1 VPRAVSRSEGGVPA
15 GRDPGVEDPQMKV
28 RQFHSVPI
36 PWRRGSC
43 NLELAVAT
51 FIKLTFDND
60 GNSLWLDWHRIVY
73 MYPVDIEDHRETRRV
88 TVLVV
93 EDRDDLWVKEPPEQI
108 VGMVDPPEWRDT
120 TR

>member
-1 VPRAVSRSEGGVPA
+1 VTTF
-15 GRDPGVEDPQMKV
+15 V
-28 RQFHSVPI
+28 R
-36 PWRRGSC
+36 
-43 NLELAVAT
+43 
-51 FIKLTFDND
+51 LTADNN
-60 GNSLWLDWHRIVY
+60 GNPLWLDWHRIVY